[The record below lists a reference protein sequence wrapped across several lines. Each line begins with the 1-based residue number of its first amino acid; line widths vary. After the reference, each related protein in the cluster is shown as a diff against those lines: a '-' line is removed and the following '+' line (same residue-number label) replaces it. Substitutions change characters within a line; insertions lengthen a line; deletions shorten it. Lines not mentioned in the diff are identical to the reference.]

1 MVFEWIRKRREQVT
15 AAVLTPRSLVQD
27 DSGKIDLADLTPD
40 AVPYLGQVAYFELA
54 VFESLTRAVTEAPS
68 LADKE
73 GLSQVAGEA
82 LAKHHGLVAIL
93 RQMKVDPA
101 EAMAPFTADIDRFES
116 LTQGRDWH
124 ETLLGVY
131 LTAGFLN
138 QFFLELAGA
147 LPKKDRATV
156 QEILKTDRTAEV
168 LVAALRAGI
177 AEDPKL
183 ASRLALWGRRLMGDT
198 QLVARSALRLS
209 ADGSDESKLEP
220 VFTDLIAQ
228 HSKRMDILGLTA

>member
-1 MVFEWIRKRREQVT
+1 MFEWFRKRRAQVS
-15 AAVLTPRSLVQD
+15 AAVLSPRVAND

-40 AVPYLGQVAYFELA
+40 ALSYLGQVAYFELA
-54 VFESLTRAVTEAPS
+54 VFESLTRAISEAPD
-68 LADKE
+68 LAGKE

-82 LAKHHGLVAIL
+82 LAKHHGLVDIL
-93 RQMKVDPA
+93 RQLKADPA
-101 EAMAPFTADIDRFES
+101 ATMEPFAPDIDRFES
-116 LTQGRDWH
+116 LTRGRDWY

-131 LTAGFLN
+131 VTAGFLN

-147 LPKKDRATV
+147 LPKKHRATV
-156 QEILKTDRTAEV
+156 QDILRTDRTEEV
-168 LVAALRAGI
+168 LVTALRAGI
-177 AEDPKL
+177 ENDPKL

-220 VFTDLIAQ
+220 VFTDLIGT